1 MLEDPDFRAHLG
13 EALLEPLGTDGREN
27 SAIVSR
33 EVFPFGS
40 SNML

>member
-1 MLEDPDFRAHLG
+1 MLEDRGFRAHLG
-13 EALLEPLGTDGREN
+13 EAFLEPLGIDGREH

-40 SNML
+40 TNGL